1 MRGQTHCA
9 GLALNRL
16 RIACGRK
23 SIFYIMKL
31 GRVFISASKMAHL
44 YIQNDVINLIYFT
57 AWVTVLKQ

>member
-23 SIFYIMKL
+23 PIFYIMKL
-31 GRVFISASKMAHL
+31 GGVFISASKMAHL
-44 YIQNDVINLIYFT
+44 YIQNDVN
-57 AWVTVLKQ
+57 